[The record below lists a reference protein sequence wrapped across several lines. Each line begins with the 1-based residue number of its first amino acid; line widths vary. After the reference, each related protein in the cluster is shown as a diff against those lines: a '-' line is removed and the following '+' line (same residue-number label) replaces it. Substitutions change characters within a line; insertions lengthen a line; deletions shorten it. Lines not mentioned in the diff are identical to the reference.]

1 MASPILA
8 SVTPLLAVC
17 ALACPV
23 GMGAMMWFMS
33 RGSRSNDAPP
43 ARPPSTLDDLR
54 HEHERLGTQIESLEG
69 AHGDGEHA
77 EPREPSGPV
86 GRVSGSVPDARDT
99 LSG

>member
-1 MASPILA
+1 MTGPILA
-8 SVTPLLAVC
+8 LASPFIALC

-23 GMGAMMWFMS
+23 GMGAMMWFMA
-33 RGSRSNDAPP
+33 RGPRSDDAAPAQPP
-43 ARPPSTLDDLR
+43 ANLDELR

-86 GRVSGSVPDARDT
+86 GRVSVSVPDARDT